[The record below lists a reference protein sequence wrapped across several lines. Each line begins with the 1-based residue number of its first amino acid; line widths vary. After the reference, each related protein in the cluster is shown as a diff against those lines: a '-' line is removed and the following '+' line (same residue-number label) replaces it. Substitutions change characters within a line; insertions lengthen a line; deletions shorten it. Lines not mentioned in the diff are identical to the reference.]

1 MLLWNSLLEMNI
13 GLVSAAFNI
22 AVFVAAL
29 AFGYLPPRASLV
41 MLCVNNIV
49 LLFVSVFLIEHFV
62 QSNHPIYD
70 CNPRFV
76 KGVEW
81 ALGHFCADLALMT
94 IYPATGSRQEML
106 TRALM
111 VGAFYLSLRLK
122 LFIPYM
128 ALIIEDAM
136 MTALFNSAHLFSGNS
151 RVPHDDTVGVLFFKT
166 ILDILLSA
174 SAIQGALRADVWKA
188 VIAWMLTAVAM
199 FINLAN
205 AVKLF
210 QYGSW
215 EIGYRSTAP
224 HLPNRIAGILGLLLP
239 LSWE

>member
-1 MLLWNSLLEMNI
+1 MLLWNSLWEMNV
-13 GLVSAAFNI
+13 GLASAAFNI

-29 AFGYLPPRASLV
+29 AYGCLPPRASLV
-41 MLCVNNIV
+41 MLFVNNIV
-49 LLFVSVFLIEHFV
+49 LLFVSIFVIEHFV
-62 QSNHPIYD
+62 RANNLIYD

-81 ALGHFCADLALMT
+81 ALGHLCADLALMT
-94 IYPATGSRQEML
+94 VYPATGSRQEML

-128 ALIIEDAM
+128 ALIIQDSM
-136 MTALFNSAHLFSGNS
+136 LTAIFNSANLFSGNS
-151 RVPHDDTVGVLFFKT
+151 RAPHDNTVGVLLSKA

-174 SAIQGALRADVWKA
+174 SAIEGAFRTGGWKA
-188 VIAWMLTAVAM
+188 VVAWMLTAVAM

-215 EIGYRSTAP
+215 EIGFRSTAP
-224 HLPNRIAGILGLLLP
+224 HLPNRIAGILGLFFP
-239 LSWE
+239 LT